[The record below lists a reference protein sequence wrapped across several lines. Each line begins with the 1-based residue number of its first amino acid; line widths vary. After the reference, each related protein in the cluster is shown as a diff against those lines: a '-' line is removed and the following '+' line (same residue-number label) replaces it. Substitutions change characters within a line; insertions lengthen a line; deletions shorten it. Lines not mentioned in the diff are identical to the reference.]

1 MSQFSIKMDNF
12 KFFGL
17 NLGTLS
23 TYVQYSGS
31 NNVEGVSESWSE
43 AEMSWV
49 EVGGD

>member
-17 NLGTLS
+17 NLGTLP